1 MVPALSLLAVSLTDL
16 PSWSLGSRLLVI
28 SGTVALSLS
37 LRTVPSAVLR
47 KIGALGILATSF
59 LIGWLLSEGN
69 VAVGIFCASSWLL
82 LPWLEILT
90 RVRKLTLPL
99 EKNLRHK
106 APPRSEAF
114 PALEEITGEVEGEG
128 FEHVEDAGWDW
139 QQYAQFFRLFY
150 KPADRAQSAICL
162 IDQHDV
168 AFYYLSISSR
178 AKDGTIW
185 TTWNYPFSYS
195 LKLVPQWRVNRLRG
209 DQTFLQM
216 YASHRHF
223 LDMNRVRLADL
234 AELDPETIQHDIQK
248 DLRAQITHNIAAG
261 ILTQSATGEIR
272 YSWRGMFFIWMQF
285 LRDLVRL
292 S

>member
-1 MVPALSLLAVSLTDL
+1 MFSSILLILGVAVLS
-16 PSWSLGSRLLVI
+16 
-28 SGTVALSLS
+28 VALRSFNHAILQK
-37 LRTVPSAVLR
+37 L
-47 KIGALGILATSF
+47 GALGIFATSF
-59 LIGWLLSEGN
+59 LAGYLLSGKN
-69 VAVGIFCASSWLL
+69 VYIGIFCASSWLL

-90 RVRKLTLPL
+90 RIRKLRLPL

-106 APPRSEAF
+106 SPPSSEIF
-114 PALEEITGEVEGEG
+114 PDLHEITEEVEEEK

-139 QQYAQFFRLFY
+139 DDYQQFFRLFY
-150 KPADRAQSAICL
+150 KEEDRSQAAICL
-162 IDQHDV
+162 IDQHDM

-195 LKLVPQWRVNRLRG
+195 LKLVPQLKINRLRS

-216 YASHRHF
+216 YESHRSF
-223 LDMNRVRLADL
+223 LNQHNIASSQLEELSADQ
-234 AELDPETIQHDIQK
+234 IQVEIQK
-248 DLRAQITHNIAAG
+248 DLRAQIAHNIAKG
-261 ILTQSATGEIR
+261 VLTQAEEGQIR
-272 YSWRGMFFIWMQF
+272 YSWRGLFFIWVQF